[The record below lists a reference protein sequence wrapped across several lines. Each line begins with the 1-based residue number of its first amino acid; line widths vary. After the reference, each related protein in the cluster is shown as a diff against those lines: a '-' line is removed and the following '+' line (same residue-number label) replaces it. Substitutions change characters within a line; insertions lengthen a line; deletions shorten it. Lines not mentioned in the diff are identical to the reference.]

1 MPKTNTDHD
10 ETLKESMENY
20 IKLVTIKEDITPEQY
35 QAIDHL
41 RQLINEEFIG
51 KDKMISSQTIYNMLE
66 DIL

>member
-1 MPKTNTDHD
+1 MPKTNIDHD

>member
-1 MPKTNTDHD
+1 MHTSNTDHD

>member
-1 MPKTNTDHD
+1 MHTSNTDHD
-10 ETLKESMENY
+10 ETLKEHMENY